1 MRLQLSGA
9 MKQLIL
15 LVLPHSLNDKHKKN
29 NKKERGINCLNKSA
43 IIIVKNGIIKS
54 EQGLLLRL
62 QFYSDA
68 LGVD

>member
-1 MRLQLSGA
+1 VILPLLEMA
-9 MKQLIL
+9 NMKRII
-15 LVLPHSLNDKHKKN
+15 KRKGK
-29 NKKERGINCLNKSA
+29 LNKSA
-43 IIIVKNGIIKS
+43 IIKVKNGIIKS